1 MPRIPEEI
9 IEQIAAAND
18 IVEVVG
24 SYVRLQRAGAT
35 YKGLCPFHTERTPS
49 FTVNPQRQMYKCFGC
64 QAGGSVIRF
73 VMEFEHTDFLSAVR
87 KLAQRANITIPE
99 AEMSAEDYARA
110 GLRGRLLA
118 MHQEAAGFFHTQ
130 LMRAPT
136 ADGARDYLKKRGL
149 SAEVAK
155 SWKIGFAPDTWDGLL
170 SHLQERGFKP
180 EELTASG
187 LFSKKEDTGRLFDRF
202 RGRVMF
208 PICNESGE
216 VIAFS
221 GRVLFAE
228 QSPAKYV
235 NSPETMLFIKGA
247 VLFGLHKSKRA
258 LLEKKQAIVCE
269 GQIDLITAFEAGV
282 QNVIAP
288 QGTAFTPRQAKILKR
303 YVEEVALCFD
313 ADAAGEKAAERSLPF
328 LLGESLLV
336 RCVEMPPGEDPDS
349 LIRTA
354 GAEAFIA
361 RVKEAKDFFDFQIER
376 YTRKADFNTP
386 RGKVAATR
394 RLAEFIS
401 RIPDAV
407 TREAVLNNAA
417 MRLRVE
423 PAQLR
428 GLLKKPEE
436 LRRDDE
442 DAVLDAKAME
452 PIQMDKT
459 QEMMARLA
467 MRNPVARAWLQ
478 SRSSPRILDDGSPGA
493 ALLIKVLEAEFRAD
507 DPASLAA
514 WLSSLEREE
523 EAALS
528 TVLATEPPADGKECA
543 EDYWHEMERREIHR
557 RVSEQTAIS
566 RQPGLSIEEHARIH
580 QRLRDLAKE
589 LAAVPPRRRP
599 IAD

>member
-73 VMEFEHTDFLSAVR
+73 VMEFEHTDFLTAVR

-110 GLRGRLLA
+110 GLRSRLLA
-118 MHQEAAGFFHTQ
+118 MHQEAAAFFHVQ

-155 SWKIGFAPDTWDGLL
+155 SWKIGFAPDTWDGLHN
-170 SHLQERGFKP
+170 HLQDHGFKP
-180 EELTASG
+180 DELTASG
-187 LFSKKEDTGRLFDRF
+187 LFSQKEDTKRLYDRF
-202 RGRVMF
+202 RGRIMF
-208 PICNESGE
+208 PICNDAGE

-258 LLEKKQAIVCE
+258 LLDKKQAIVCE
-269 GQIDLITAFEAGV
+269 GQIDTISAYEAGV

-313 ADAAGEKAAERSLPF
+313 ADAAGEKAAERSMPH
-328 LLGESLLV
+328 LLGESLIV
-336 RCVEMPPGEDPDS
+336 RCIEMPPGEDPDS
-349 LIRTA
+349 LIRNS
-354 GAEAFIA
+354 GPDAFGQRVRDARDFFEFQIA
-361 RVKEAKDFFDFQIER
+361 R
-376 YTRKADFNTP
+376 YTSKPEFATP

-394 RLAEFIS
+394 KIAEFVS
-401 RIPDAV
+401 YIPDAV

-428 GLLKKPEE
+428 ALLKKPEE
-436 LRRDDE
+436 LRRADDE
-442 DAVLDAKAME
+442 PVVDVKPIE
-452 PIQMDKT
+452 PIKLDHT
-459 QEMMARLA
+459 QQLLA
-467 MRNPVARAWLQ
+467 QLGLRHAVARAWLQ
-478 SRSSPRILDDGSPGA
+478 SRGWQRMLDDGTPGA
-493 ALLIKVLEAEFRAD
+493 ALLVKILEAEIRPD
-507 DPASLAA
+507 EPASLAA
-514 WLSSLEREE
+514 WQGELSREE
-523 EAALS
+523 EAAVS
-528 TVLATEPPADGKECA
+528 TALAAELPSDGKECA
-543 EDYWHEMERREIHR
+543 EDCWFELERRDIQR
-557 RVSEQTAIS
+557 RISEQTAQS
-566 RQPGLSIEEHARIH
+566 RQPGLSLEEHGAIH
-580 QRLRDLAKE
+580 QRLMGLKRE
-589 LAAVPPRRRP
+589 LAALPPRRRP
-599 IAD
+599 VGD